1 MLGRARPGLRA
12 GAAGGTGRAHH
23 PAAGL
28 ETVADRTAGAMAAKS
43 RRVGARGGG
52 RVDRQS
58 APTVDST
65 GQGGAEFER
74 RTWRPDCVVD
84 CGWGRLVFAHTFSGP
99 RDRKS
104 TRLKSSH

>member
-1 MLGRARPGLRA
+1 
-12 GAAGGTGRAHH
+12 
-23 PAAGL
+23 
-28 ETVADRTAGAMAAKS
+28 MAAKS
-43 RRVGARGGG
+43 RRVCARGGG

-84 CGWGRLVFAHTFSGP
+84 CGWGRLVFAHTFSGRRKVAEELLRERP
-99 RDRKS
+99 GTRDIAFYLQDPHVVLADRKS
-104 TRLKSSH
+104 TRLNSSH